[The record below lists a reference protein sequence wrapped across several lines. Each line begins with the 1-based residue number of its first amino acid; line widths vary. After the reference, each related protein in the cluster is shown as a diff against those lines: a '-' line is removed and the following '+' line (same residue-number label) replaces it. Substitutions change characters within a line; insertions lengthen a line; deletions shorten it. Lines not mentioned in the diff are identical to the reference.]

1 MYCVFKKCFTPHS
14 FWREFHI
21 KKTARS
27 EKQSAPKPKQPMKT
41 ITPIPFLKL
50 VALIATGLASLTG
63 QAQTTYTWT
72 NLVNGSWAASTNWSN
87 GSVASGSGN
96 TADFSSLTLGS
107 SRAVTLDGARTIG
120 NLIFGDVGNTYNWAV
135 STGTGGPLTLAGTTP
150 TITVN
155 NGMATNSEVLSGTA
169 GMIKTGGGKLV
180 MATAANYTGGTTV
193 NGGIL
198 QLNVGGGTGNIQG
211 ALTVNSGGSVVTTAG
226 DALGYNGGVSISTLT
241 INGGNF
247 TNTSG
252 ANESF
257 ITQWFMTGGNV
268 VAASGAINFSTGYG
282 ITTYASSTLAN
293 FNAPISLRNSGIGIT
308 NALGTVSG
316 GVDMLVGGI
325 ISGGGNALIKNGPG
339 TLALGKT
346 NSFGELI
353 VQAGTLQLAASS
365 GGAGCVPS
373 SAIYVLPGAELD
385 YNVGDASGYS
395 VALAITNGGTIKKI
409 NAQSETLN
417 RPIVLTN
424 GTITSTSYVS
434 GGSLEAYNFFG
445 NYIRT
450 MAGTKN
456 LITGVGHFGLR
467 TSTCYFTNEANST
480 LTMACIVQQ
489 YGTGAT
495 PFTKTGP
502 GTLILA
508 ATNTYTGPTAVN
520 GGTLEV
526 DGTTGTNLVT
536 VSSGAT
542 LDGIGTVYGA
552 TTVQSGG
559 TVMAGTNAVL
569 GTLSISNSLTLSS
582 DSTNVMRLSKT
593 GGTAVCD
600 QLNGMSS
607 LAFGGT
613 LTVSNITTDA
623 SVLAAGDTFQLFN
636 AASYSGIYTAFNL
649 PALAVGLSWDK
660 SQLLV
665 NGTIK
670 VIAGTA
676 TPSFNPPGGGYVGS
690 VAVTI
695 SSDAG
700 ATIIYTTDGSDPTT
714 SGTRTAVASPVS
726 GIVIPVNTTETI
738 MAYATNSGTTASPV
752 ASATYVTV
760 PTAIWTNTAGG
771 GWSIPGNWN
780 VGAVGNG
787 SGVKADFSTLTLP
800 AVTTVAMSGPETIGT
815 LLFEDQGNSYGWILS
830 GAGPLTVDA
839 GATVPSIVVSNQSVT
854 ISTPIT
860 GTNGLAVAGTGG
872 LMLSS
877 GSSSFTGNLTISG
890 VSVTNTTGAGST
902 TSDLGAKVAGRSI
915 TVNSNATLN
924 FTVNNI
930 FGGAN
935 MTNTSLPTLVVNG
948 LMYSTRYNAMP
959 NIFLN
964 GGTLDQ
970 AASDSGSYQ
979 GYQFLGSITV
989 GGAAASTISTDNGKA
1004 DHLLGSGTV
1013 FNVAATGVT
1022 GPDLTVSAPL
1032 ANASGDYSSTAGK
1045 LIKTG
1050 SGTMAIT
1057 GSSTYT
1063 GATIVSNGT
1072 LEVDGLI
1079 GTGGV
1084 SVNGGVVDGTGTING
1099 VITLN
1104 GGTLAAGTSAST
1116 GALYN
1121 YNVLNLA
1128 GGTTYLRINKT
1139 GGYAASDS
1147 LLGITALTFGGTLT
1161 VTDITS
1167 DGSPLVDGDSFALFS
1182 ASAYAGSFATLNLPP
1197 LDAGLV
1203 WDLSGLA
1210 ATGTIKVSAN
1220 TATPVFSPTA
1230 GGYVGALTVTI
1241 TSESGAT
1248 IYYTTDSTDPTT
1260 SGTVLSGTSPVTV
1273 MVPVNTPNLFLQAYA
1288 AKAGKGASGTAV
1300 ADFST
1305 IDVPTW
1311 IAGSGNWFGTG
1322 NWMNSVVGRGVDV
1335 TADFSTQTLGGDSI
1349 ITLDFAPTIGN
1360 LIFGDAGNTYNYYI
1374 ADGGAGPL
1382 TLAVSSGSPTI
1393 TVNNQTTT
1401 TLVPLTGTNGL
1412 IKAGAGSLVF
1422 SNFCTYTGNTVVNAG
1437 TLVLAT
1443 NSAGKGNIDGT
1454 LTVNPGAAVMA
1465 TVPNALGYTNAT
1477 NPRILWVQNLNLYGS
1492 TFTTTANGDQG
1503 WGLQINLMGGTIAAS
1518 GTGARL
1524 AAGGGTVI
1532 NTLTTNVSSVLN
1544 GTINAREGNSSNQ
1557 ILFNV
1562 AGSGGVAAPDLL
1574 VNATIAGTTAGV
1586 GIVKTGAGVMSL
1598 AAASTFS
1605 GATVVSNGVLQLTG
1619 GGGSA
1624 GTLSNSTVMVES
1636 GAELQL
1642 FAGDG
1647 LGYTYSAART
1657 LTLNGGTMREIN
1669 TNSETLGRPT
1679 TLINGT
1685 ITANAGAGLTV
1696 GAINAGQAGDCYNLF
1711 NATAVITTAPGTTNY
1726 ISLPAGANFSL
1737 RGGSFSNAPGS
1748 FLIVNG
1754 VLDGWGGGS
1763 AFALTKTGAGSLILN
1778 SNNIYPGVTTSSDGN
1793 LEVDGSIANGAVT
1806 IIGGILDGTGTIN
1819 GAATIQSGATL
1830 MAGTLANMGTL
1841 SVSNVL
1847 TLGTGSTN
1855 AMRINKAGSTFTSDL
1870 LRGMTELNFGGT
1882 LVVTASGDTLAAG
1895 DTFQLYNATIYSGSF
1910 ASTSLPALA
1919 GGLSWDLSQ
1928 LAANG
1933 SIRVIGGTGTPVFSP
1948 PGGSYVGSVTVSI
1961 SSDAGSTIFYT
1972 TDGSTPTS
1980 ASLHG
1985 ASPITGLIVPVS
1997 TTETIKA
2004 YATNSTS
2011 SPSLLSS
2018 ATYVTIPSAVW
2029 TNSAGGAWAVPANW
2043 NVGAVGNGSGV
2054 TADFSTLTMTANTT
2068 VLVGSPETI
2077 GSLVFGDQGN
2087 AYGWS
2092 LNGSGPLTLDAGVAV
2107 PSIVVNDQSVTVATP
2122 MAGTNGLIKAGAGTL
2137 VLNGAETYTGNT
2149 IVNAGNLTLTIGG
2162 AGGELSSR
2170 TLTINPGASVTA
2182 VATNALGYTGT
2193 AWVTNLNIIG
2203 GTFNSTTSGDM
2214 GWGINVNLMG
2224 GTLAASGVGSHFTM
2238 GGGWVNNTIATNVT
2252 SVISG
2257 TIYTR
2262 NAQSNN
2268 LIPFNVAA
2276 GTASPDLL
2284 VSALINNFLPGVG
2297 IAKSGAGVMVLTAA
2311 NTYSGST
2318 VVSNGTLE
2326 VDGSIA
2332 NGEVTVS
2339 GGILCGV
2346 GSIGGDVTVSG
2357 GTLGAGTTTG
2367 IGTLV
2372 INNSLAV
2379 SSGSVVL
2386 RASKTGGV
2394 LTNDNVQGLQG
2405 VTYGGTL
2412 TVTASGAP
2420 LVSGDKLTLFASTGY
2435 AGSFSTLNLPALGSG
2450 LAWNTSGLTVDGS
2463 IQVGASVNTTPT
2475 NIVATLNGNT
2485 LSLSWPAD
2493 HLGWRLLVQ
2502 TNHLSAGI
2510 SMDTNDWTTV
2520 SGSAGINQTN
2530 ITIDPTKPT
2539 EFYRL
2544 VYP

>member
-1 MYCVFKKCFTPHS
+1 M
-14 FWREFHI
+14 I
-21 KKTARS
+21 KS
-27 EKQSAPKPKQPMKT
+27 
-41 ITPIPFLKL
+41 IPFLKPF
-50 VALIATGLASLTG
+50 ALMATGFACLAV

-72 NLVNGSWAASTNWSN
+72 NLVNGSWVASTNWNN

-96 TADFSSLTLGS
+96 TADFSTLTLGS

-120 NLIFGDVGNTYNWAV
+120 NLIFGDVGNTYNWAL
-135 STGTGGPLTLAGTTP
+135 STGTGGPLTLAGATP

-169 GMIKTGGGKLV
+169 GMIKAGGGKLV
-180 MATAANYTGGTTV
+180 LTTADGYSGGTTV

-198 QLNVGGGTGNIQG
+198 QLNVGGSTGNIQG
-211 ALTVNSGGSVVTTAG
+211 ALTINSGGSVVTTAG
-226 DALGYNGGVSISTLT
+226 DALGYTAGVCVSTLT

-252 ANESF
+252 ANESYV
-257 ITQWFMTGGNV
+257 TQWFLTGGNV
-268 VAASGAINFSTGYG
+268 VAASGAINFNTGYG

-293 FNAPISLRNSGIGIT
+293 FNAPISLRASGIGIT
-308 NALGTVSG
+308 NALGTVSS

-353 VQAGTLQLAASS
+353 IQAGTVQLAASS

-385 YNVGDASGYS
+385 FNASDASGYS
-395 VALAITNGGTIKKI
+395 VALAVTNAGTLKKI

-424 GTITSTSYVS
+424 GTITSTSYATS
-434 GGSLEAYNFFG
+434 GNGNLEAYNFFG

-450 MAGTKN
+450 MTGTKN
-456 LITGVGHFGLR
+456 LLTGTGHFGLR
-467 TSTCYFTNEANST
+467 TSSCYFTNEANSS
-480 LTMACIVQQ
+480 LTIACVLQQ
-489 YGTGAT
+489 DGNGSGA
-495 PFTKTGP
+495 PLTKTGP

-508 ATNTYTGPTAVN
+508 ATNIYTGTTAIN

-526 DGTTGTNLVT
+526 DGTTGANT
-536 VSSGAT
+536 VSVNSGAT
-542 LDGIGTVYGA
+542 LDGIGTVNGA

-559 TVMAGTNAVL
+559 ILMAGTNGVI
-569 GTLSISNSLTLSS
+569 GTLSISNSLTLSAG
-582 DSTNVMRLSKT
+582 STNVMRLSKT
-593 GGTAVCD
+593 GGTDVCD
-600 QLNGMSS
+600 QLSVLTS
-607 LAFGGT
+607 LAYGGT
-613 LTVSNITTDA
+613 LTVTNVTTDA
-623 SVLAAGDTFQLFN
+623 NVLGAGDTFQLFN
-636 AASYSGIYTAFNL
+636 AASYSGIYATFNL
-649 PALAVGLSWDK
+649 PTLAAGLSWDK

-690 VAVTI
+690 VSVAI

-700 ATIIYTTDGSDPTT
+700 STIFYTTDGSDPTT
-714 SGTRTAVASPVS
+714 SGTRTAGASPVS
-726 GIVIPVNTTETI
+726 GIVIPVGTTETI

-760 PTAIWTNTAGG
+760 STAVWTNTAGG
-771 GWSIPGNWN
+771 VWPVPVNWN

-787 SGVKADFSTLTLP
+787 SGVTADFSTLILP
-800 AVTTVAMSGPETIGT
+800 AVTTVTLSGPETIGT
-815 LLFEDQGNSYGWILS
+815 LLFEDQGNSYGWILN

-839 GATVPSIVVSNQSVT
+839 GVTVPSIVVSNQSVT

-860 GTNGLAVAGTGG
+860 GTNGLAISGTGG

-877 GSSSFTGNLTISG
+877 ANNSFTGNLTISG
-890 VSVTNTTGAGST
+890 VSLTNTTVAGTT
-902 TSDLGAKVAGRSI
+902 TSDLGAKVAGRSV

-924 FTVNNI
+924 FTINNI
-930 FGGAN
+930 FGGGGL
-935 MTNTSLPTLVVNG
+935 TNTTLPTLVVNG

-959 NIFLN
+959 NIVLN
-964 GGTLDQ
+964 GGILDQ

-1004 DHLLGSGTV
+1004 DHLLGSGTI
-1013 FNVAATGVT
+1013 FNVAVTGAT

-1032 ANASGDYSSTAGK
+1032 ANASGDYGSTAGK

-1050 SGTMAIT
+1050 AGTMAFT
-1057 GSSTYT
+1057 STSTYT

-1079 GTGGV
+1079 GTSAI
-1084 SVNGGVVDGTGTING
+1084 SVNGGVLDGTGTISTA
-1099 VITLN
+1099 ITLN
-1104 GGTLAAGTSAST
+1104 GGTLSSGTAAAT

-1121 YNVLNLA
+1121 NNALNLS
-1128 GGTTYLRINKT
+1128 GGTTLLRINKT
-1139 GGYAASDS
+1139 GGFTASDS
-1147 LLGITALTFGGTLT
+1147 LQGITALTFGGTLT
-1161 VTDITS
+1161 VTNITS
-1167 DGSPLVDGDSFALFS
+1167 DANSLADGDSFQLFS
-1182 ASAYAGSFATLNLPP
+1182 ANSYAGSFATLNLPP

-1203 WDLSGLA
+1203 WDLSELA
-1210 ATGTIKVSAN
+1210 SSGTIKVSAN
-1220 TATPVFSPTA
+1220 TATPVFSPPA

-1248 IYYTTDSTDPTT
+1248 IYYTTDGTDPTA
-1260 SGTVLSGTSPVTV
+1260 SGTVMSGTSPVTV
-1273 MVPVNTPNLFLQAYA
+1273 TVPANTPSLLIQAYA
-1288 AKAGKGASGTAV
+1288 AKTGKGSSGTA
-1300 ADFST
+1300 AASFST
-1305 IDVPTW
+1305 IDTPTW
-1311 IAGSGNWFGTG
+1311 IAGSGNWFSTG
-1322 NWMNSVVGRGVDV
+1322 NWLNNVVGRGVDV
-1335 TADFSTQTLGGDSI
+1335 TADFSTQTLGGDSTV
-1349 ITLDFAPTIGN
+1349 TLDQAPIIGN
-1360 LIFGDAGNTYNYYI
+1360 LIFGDAGSTYNYII

-1393 TVNNQTTT
+1393 TVSNQTTIV
-1401 TLVPLTGTNGL
+1401 LAHLTGTNGL
-1412 IKAGAGSLVF
+1412 SKAGSGSLVF

-1443 NSAGKGNIDGT
+1443 NSVGEGTIDGT

-1465 TVPNALGYTNAT
+1465 TAGNALGYTNT
-1477 NPRILWVQNLNLYGS
+1477 TTPRVLWVQNLNLYGS

-1503 WGLQINLMGGTIAAS
+1503 WGLQLNLMGGIFASS

-1524 AAGGGTVI
+1524 SAGGGTVI
-1532 NTLTTNVSSVLN
+1532 NTLATNVSSVLA

-1557 ILFNV
+1557 IVFNV
-1562 AGSGGVAAPDLL
+1562 ADSGGAAAPDLL

-1586 GIVKTGAGVMSL
+1586 GIVKNGPGVMSL

-1624 GTLSNSTVMVES
+1624 GTLSNSTVTVES

-1642 FAGDG
+1642 FTGDG
-1647 LGYTYSAART
+1647 LGYAYNAVRT
-1657 LTLNGGTMREIN
+1657 LTLNGGTLREIN
-1669 TNSETLGRPT
+1669 TNSDTLSRPI

-1685 ITANAGAGLTV
+1685 ITANSGAGLVV
-1696 GAINAGQAGDCYNLF
+1696 GNLTGGLAGDCYNLY

-1726 ISLPAGANFSL
+1726 ISLPAGDNFAL
-1737 RGGSFSNAPGS
+1737 RGGSISNATGS
-1748 FLIVNG
+1748 YLIVNG
-1754 VLDGWGGGS
+1754 VLDGWGGS
-1763 AFALTKTGAGSLILN
+1763 ASFGLTKTGAGGLILN
-1778 SNNIYPGVTTSSDGN
+1778 SNNIYAGVTAISGGN
-1793 LEVDGSIANGAVT
+1793 LEVDGSISNGTVT
-1806 IIGGILDGTGTIN
+1806 VSGGILDGTGTIN

-1830 MAGTLANMGTL
+1830 MAGTLANIGTL

-1847 TLGTGSTN
+1847 TLGAGSTN
-1855 AMRINKAGSTFTSDL
+1855 VMRINKAGSTFTSDL
-1870 LRGMTELNFGGT
+1870 LNGMSELNFGGT
-1882 LVVTASGDTLAAG
+1882 LVLTATGDALAAG
-1895 DTFQLYNATIYSGSF
+1895 DTFQLYNSSTYSGSF
-1910 ASTSLPALA
+1910 AATSLPVLA

-1928 LAANG
+1928 LAVNG
-1933 SIRVIGGTGTPVFSP
+1933 TIRVIGGTGTPVFSP
-1948 PGGSYVGSVTVSI
+1948 AGGSYIGSVTVTI
-1961 SSDAGSTIFYT
+1961 TSDAGSTIFYT

-1980 ASLHG
+1980 ASLNG
-1985 ASPITGLIVPVS
+1985 PSPITGIIVPVS
-1997 TTETIKA
+1997 TTETIRA
-2004 YATNSTS
+2004 YATNSTT

-2018 ATYVTIPSAVW
+2018 ATYVTIPTAVW
-2029 TNSAGGAWAVPANW
+2029 TNTAGGTWPVPANW

-2054 TADFSTLTMTANTT
+2054 TADFSTLTLTANTT

-2077 GSLVFGDQGN
+2077 GTLVFGDQGN
-2087 AYGWS
+2087 AFGWT
-2092 LNGSGPLTLDAGVAV
+2092 LNGSGPLTLDAGATV
-2107 PSIVVNDQSVTVATP
+2107 PSIVVNDQSITVATP
-2122 MAGTNGLIKAGAGTL
+2122 MAGTNGLIKAGTGTL
-2137 VLNGAETYTGNT
+2137 VLTGAETYTGNT
-2149 IVNAGNLTLTIGG
+2149 TVNGGNLTLTIGG
-2162 AGGELSSR
+2162 AGGELASH

-2182 VATNALGYTGT
+2182 TATNALGYTGT

-2203 GTFNSTTSGDM
+2203 GTFTSTSSGDQ

-2224 GTLAASGVGSHFTM
+2224 GTLAASGAVAHFTM

-2257 TIYTR
+2257 TINTR
-2262 NAQSNN
+2262 NGQVNN

-2284 VSALINNFLPGVG
+2284 VSAAINNVQPGVG
-2297 IAKSGAGVMVLTAA
+2297 LAKAGAGVMVLTAT

-2332 NGEVTVS
+2332 NGEVAIS
-2339 GGILCGV
+2339 GGTLCGA
-2346 GSIGGDVTVSG
+2346 GIIGGDVTVIG
-2357 GTLGAGTTTG
+2357 GTLAAGTTTG

-2372 INNSLAV
+2372 INNTLSV

-2386 RASKTGGV
+2386 RANKTGGV

-2405 VTYGGTL
+2405 LTYGGTL
-2412 TVTASGAP
+2412 TVTASGSP
-2420 LVSGDKLTLFASTGY
+2420 LASGDKLTLFASTGY
-2435 AGSFSTLNLPALGSG
+2435 AGSFSTLNLPALGTG
-2450 LAWNTSGLTVDGS
+2450 LGWDTSRLTVDGS
-2463 IQVGASVNTTPT
+2463 IQVGASVNTAPT
-2475 NIVATLNGNT
+2475 NIVATVNGST

-2502 TNHLSAGI
+2502 TNHLAAGL
-2510 SMDTNDWTTV
+2510 STDTNDWATV
-2520 SGSAGINQTN
+2520 FGSAGINQTN
-2530 ITIDPTKPT
+2530 ITIDPAKPS